1 MSNPLAS
8 RASSLP
14 DHMTDDGNRVA
25 IQIIINV
32 HASGALSVQ
41 APLEDKAWC
50 LAALE
55 QAKDAVR
62 NWRAGGLIVPSSD
75 VDGRVKL

>member
-1 MSNPLAS
+1 MPDPFTS

-14 DHMTDDGNRVA
+14 DHLSDDGNRVVVELV
-25 IQIIINV
+25 IRV

-55 QAKDAVR
+55 QATSAVK
-62 NWRAGGLIVPSSD
+62 NHRAGGIIIPGSD
-75 VDGRVKL
+75 VDGLVKL

>member
-1 MSNPLAS
+1 MANPFTS

-14 DHMTDDGNRVA
+14 DHMTGDGNAVA
-25 IQIIINV
+25 VQITITV
-32 HASGALSVQ
+32 HASGALSVNG
-41 APLEDKAWC
+41 PLGDKAWC

-55 QAKDAVR
+55 QAKDAVK
-62 NWRAGGLIVPSSD
+62 NWRAGGLIIPGND